1 MHRSEANQEQDSGLQ
16 QQYLT
21 APANITQNRAFGT
34 YLRSALSMIL
44 NPAQVV
50 KGALDRVPWPLCLSI
65 SGLAFTLFFLQT
77 GLDMHRVGTA
87 SAGAAVGFTFLGTAL
102 GTIGVALV
110 AALAWACSRPLG
122 CERSLEWTVRAF
134 CLAYTPT
141 LIFCVVGLVINLAAG
156 WNTAIAFG
164 VTGVLW
170 ALYPVI
176 TIVREMTAEKLAASL
191 LISTVCG
198 ALVLCGWALLG
209 I

>member
-1 MHRSEANQEQDSGLQ
+1 VE
-16 QQYLT
+16 T
-21 APANITQNRAFGT
+21 AGASASSS
-34 YLRSALSMIL
+34 LRSALAMIL

-50 KGALDRVPWPLCLSI
+50 KGAMERVPWPFCLAI

-87 SAGAAVGFTFLGTAL
+87 SAGAAVGYTFLGTAM

-110 AALAWACSRPLG
+110 AAVAWAASRPFG
-122 CERSLEWTVRAF
+122 NDRSLEWTVRAF

-141 LIFCVVGLVINLAAG
+141 LIFCAVGMIVNLAAG
-156 WNTAIAFG
+156 WNTAVAFG
-164 VTGVLW
+164 VTGMLW
-170 ALYPVI
+170 ALYPII
-176 TIVREMTAEKLAASL
+176 TIVQEMTGEKLTASL
-191 LISTVCG
+191 TISTICG

>member
-1 MHRSEANQEQDSGLQ
+1 MEASGARSTSSS
-16 QQYLT
+16 
-21 APANITQNRAFGT
+21 
-34 YLRSALSMIL
+34 LRSALSMIL

-50 KGALDRVPWPLCLSI
+50 KGALDQVPWPFCLSV

-87 SAGAAVGFTFLGTAL
+87 SAGAAVGFTFLGLAFGTA
-102 GTIGVALV
+102 GVALV
-110 AALAWACSRPLG
+110 ATVAWALARLLG
-122 CERSLEWTVRAF
+122 GERSLEWTVRAF

-141 LIFCVVGLVINLAAG
+141 LIFATVGLIFNLAAG

-170 ALYPVI
+170 ALLPVI
-176 TIVREMTAEKLAASL
+176 AILREMTGEKLGASL
-191 LISTVCG
+191 AISTLCG
-198 ALVLCGWALLG
+198 GLILCGWALVG

>member
-1 MHRSEANQEQDSGLQ
+1 
-16 QQYLT
+16 
-21 APANITQNRAFGT
+21 
-34 YLRSALSMIL
+34 MIL

-50 KGALDRVPWPLCLSI
+50 KGALDQVPWPFCLSV

-87 SAGAAVGFTFLGTAL
+87 SAGAAVGFTFLGLAFGTA
-102 GTIGVALV
+102 GVALV
-110 AALAWACSRPLG
+110 ATVAWALARLLG
-122 CERSLEWTVRAF
+122 GERSLEWTVRAF

-141 LIFCVVGLVINLAAG
+141 LIFAAVGLIFNLAFG

-164 VTGVLW
+164 VTGALW
-170 ALYPVI
+170 ALYPIIAI
-176 TIVREMTAEKLAASL
+176 TKEMTGEKLAASL
-191 LISTVCG
+191 TISTICG

>member
-1 MHRSEANQEQDSGLQ
+1 MEAAGAS
-16 QQYLT
+16 
-21 APANITQNRAFGT
+21 ASFSF
-34 YLRSALSMIL
+34 RSALSMIL

-50 KGALDRVPWPLCLSI
+50 KGALDQVPWVFCLAV

-87 SAGAAVGFTFLGTAL
+87 SSGAAVGFTFLGTAL
-102 GTIGVALV
+102 GTVGVALV

-122 CERSLEWTVRAF
+122 CDRSLEWTVRAF

-141 LIFCVVGLVINLAAG
+141 LIFAAVGLFLNLVAG

-164 VTGVLW
+164 VTGALW
-170 ALYPVI
+170 ALYPI
-176 TIVREMTAEKLAASL
+176 LAICREMTADKLWASL
-191 LISTVCG
+191 AISTVCG

>member
-1 MHRSEANQEQDSGLQ
+1 MEASGVRSTSSS
-16 QQYLT
+16 
-21 APANITQNRAFGT
+21 
-34 YLRSALSMIL
+34 LRSALSMIL

-50 KGALDRVPWPLCLSI
+50 KGALDQVPWPFCLSV

-87 SAGAAVGFTFLGTAL
+87 SAGAAVGFTFLGLAFGTA
-102 GTIGVALV
+102 GVALV
-110 AALAWACSRPLG
+110 ATVAWALARLLG
-122 CERSLEWTVRAF
+122 GERSLEWTVRAF

-141 LIFCVVGLVINLAAG
+141 LIFAVVGLIFNLAAG

-170 ALYPVI
+170 ALLPVI
-176 TIVREMTAEKLAASL
+176 AILREMTGEKLGASL
-191 LISTVCG
+191 AISTLCG
-198 ALVLCGWALLG
+198 GLILCGWALVG